1 MNVTIS
7 KSLLV
12 FGAFVTTA
20 FLIAIGVMT
29 YTLNTVKIEGPQYH
43 QIIEGK
49 DLVADIL
56 PPPLFVVEAY
66 LLASEIEIEPT
77 LAAGNQKR
85 IQKLKTD
92 FEERL
97 KVWRNSDLPE
107 DLKRIIETEISPSS
121 EAFWQDINEQFLP
134 AQASKDPN
142 LRQQAMAALRQ
153 DFLIQRG
160 AVQDLVAA
168 STKFLSMSEE
178 NARKSSVFYSALAF
192 AAAAF
197 AVITLLVGLWVFRRR
212 AIVPLVSLSDYMKA
226 LANGDLESPVPFTHR
241 KDEMGEMARSV
252 AVFRKS
258 GIDKRAMEQE
268 KIQHQQQIDAER
280 TARLKEQQEQAQN
293 LQTVIDHLGTGLER
307 LSKLNLRLTIDT
319 PFNPEFES
327 LRSDFNKSLSNFQST
342 MSLILEKAREIQEG
356 SNSVQD
362 SSANMANRTEQQAA
376 ALAQTAAV
384 IHDITNNV
392 RASAS
397 RTTATRDRAR
407 EAKTNAERSSQV
419 VQQAVDAMHRIEDAS
434 SSIANITD
442 VIDQI
447 AFQTNLLALN
457 AGVEAARAGEA
468 GKGFAVVAQEVRDLA
483 QRSAAA
489 AREINNLIAQ
499 SGKEVSSGVELV
511 NGTGEAL
518 SQIGQNIAEI
528 TEDIESIAQ
537 SALEQSSSLSEIN
550 NTINQ
555 MDQITKQNAA
565 MVQETSSSS
574 QSLANDVS
582 ELVRLVGQFVFNR
595 SGPGQETQQ
604 SANTAPALPNEYRP
618 RVSVR
623 A

>member
-12 FGAFVTTA
+12 FGAFVTTT

-29 YTLNTVKIEGPQYH
+29 HTLNTVKIEGPQYQ
-43 QIIEGK
+43 QIVEGK

-56 PPPLFVVEAY
+56 PPPMFVVEAY
-66 LLASEIEIEPT
+66 LLASEIEIEPS
-77 LAAGNQKR
+77 LAAFNQKR
-85 IQKLKTD
+85 IQKLKAD
-92 FEERL
+92 YEERL
-97 KVWRNSDLPE
+97 KVWRKSDLPE
-107 DLKRIIETEISPSS
+107 DLKKIIETEIVPSS
-121 EAFWQDINEQFLP
+121 EAFWGDLIEQFLP
-134 AQASKDPN
+134 AQASKDPH
-142 LRQQAMAALRQ
+142 LRQQAIAALRQ
-153 DFLIQRG
+153 DFLIQKG
-160 AVQDLVAA
+160 AVEDLVTA

-178 NARKSSVFYSALAF
+178 NARKSSLFYSTLAF
-192 AAAAF
+192 SAAAF
-197 AVITLLVGLWVFRRR
+197 AVATLLVGLWVFRRR
-212 AIVPLVSLSDYMKA
+212 AIVPLVSLSEYMKA
-226 LANGDLESPVPFTHR
+226 LADGDLESTVPFTHR

-252 AVFRKS
+252 AVFRRA
-258 GIDKRAMEQE
+258 GIDKRAMEHE
-268 KIQHQQQIDAER
+268 KIQQQQQIDAER
-280 TARLKEQQEQAQN
+280 SARLKEQQEQAQN
-293 LQTVIDHLGTGLER
+293 LQTVIEHLGTGLER
-307 LSKLNLRLTIDT
+307 MSKLNLRLTIDT

-356 SNSVQD
+356 SNSLQE
-362 SSANMANRTEQQAA
+362 SSSHMAGRTEQQAT
-376 ALAQTAAV
+376 ALAQTAAA
-384 IHDITNNV
+384 IQDITNNV
-392 RASAS
+392 RASAT

-407 EAKTNAERSSQV
+407 EAKNNAEKSSKV

-434 SSIANITD
+434 SSIANITE

-489 AREINNLIAQ
+489 AREINALIAQ
-499 SGKEVSSGVELV
+499 SGKEVASGVELV

-518 SQIGQNIAEI
+518 SQIGQNISGI
-528 TEDIESIAQ
+528 TDDIELIAQ

-555 MDQITKQNAA
+555 MDQITQQNAT

-574 QSLANDVS
+574 QSLATDVS

-595 SGPGQETQQ
+595 AGQGHEAQQ
-604 SANTAPALPNEYRP
+604 DANKP
-618 RVSVR
+618 R
-623 A
+623 AA